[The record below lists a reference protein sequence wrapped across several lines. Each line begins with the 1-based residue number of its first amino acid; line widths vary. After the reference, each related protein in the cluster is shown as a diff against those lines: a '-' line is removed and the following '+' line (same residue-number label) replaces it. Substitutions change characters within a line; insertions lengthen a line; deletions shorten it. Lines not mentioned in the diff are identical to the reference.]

1 MFPMKKT
8 KRPPMRRFLLAVLIG
23 GAPLV
28 TAATCDPN
36 TGNFTFFRDDGLIED
51 VLDDGDFFD
60 DHGHDGF
67 LFDFFEEDLLY
78 NDYFYDDCFD
88 CF

>member
-1 MFPMKKT
+1 MIPKT
-8 KRPPMRRFLLAVLIG
+8 MEAGTPARRFLLAVLLG

-28 TAATCDPN
+28 TAASCDPN

-51 VLDDGDFFD
+51 VLDEGDFFD
-60 DHGHDGF
+60 DDHHHDDGF
-67 LFDFFEEDLLY
+67 FFDIFQE
-78 NDYFYDDCFD
+78 DYFYDDCFD